1 MLKLRDFRQQ
11 IRNTV
16 KILKGRAGYLDRSC
30 EEEVLHRVKEERNI
44 LRTLKKV
51 KAN

>member
-1 MLKLRDFRQQ
+1 VLKLRDFRQQ